1 MDVNIRA
8 GGSGGFPDPE
18 ELARKYAVDMDER
31 GGEGLSKADAESRL
45 LMQIEMAQ
53 RQKALM
59 QKLEAKNIEVERLCA
74 LLEAVEPVP
83 GMDAAKFKRLL
94 ENPDVNENIDFRDSK
109 IVALAKK
116 CRKLQ
121 MAVNK
126 ERSLNESKDAEVADM
141 RIACDKLRKEVDALS
156 AATTG
161 PSASRTIRA
170 PTLGGNGGAAA
181 AAVSVAELESANHQL
196 RKELSA
202 VHKTT
207 EELRRKLEKSTDE
220 VRSLGQALVREVGDS
235 VSVEKAVDGGWRGR
249 AQQIIMLK
257 SKIKRLE
264 ASTVWSS
271 VSGVGGGPM
280 AGGSHTG
287 LGSSRHS
294 RLDVDSQAESGL
306 ADMTSERKVAV
317 DAIVEERGRLMEEC
331 QRLETKA
338 QGQKARI
345 RKLEEESQTH
355 RQQLKIVLEKSETD
369 DQLILGLRREMQRL
383 KDVSSTNARKESGL
397 MEAKVHA
404 AVRQN
409 SIAASSAA
417 EAEITRLK
425 RLVTQQANQLST
437 QAEVISELRA
447 RR

>member
-1 MDVNIRA
+1 MDVTVRA

-18 ELARKYAVDMDER
+18 ALARKYAVDMDER
-31 GGEGLSKADAESRL
+31 GGEGASKADAEFRL
-45 LMQIEMAQ
+45 LQQIEMAQ

-59 QKLEAKNIEVERLCA
+59 QKLEAKNVEVERLCA

-94 ENPDVNENIDFRDSK
+94 ENPDVNENVDFRDSK

-126 ERSLNESKDAEVADM
+126 ERALNESKDAEVADM

-156 AATTG
+156 AAPTG

-181 AAVSVAELESANHQL
+181 PAVSIAELESANHQL

-220 VRSLGQALVREVGDS
+220 VRSLGQALTREVGDG
-235 VSVEKAVDGGWRGR
+235 VSTEQAVDGGWRGR
-249 AQQIIMLK
+249 AQQIVMLK

-264 ASTVWSS
+264 AAATWSG

-280 AGGSHTG
+280 TGHTG

-306 ADMTSERKVAV
+306 AEMTSERKVAV

-369 DQLILGLRREMQRL
+369 DQLIVGLRREIQRL
-383 KDVSSTNARKESGL
+383 KDMASANIRKESGV

-404 AVRQN
+404 ALRQN
-409 SIAASSAA
+409 STAATSASD
-417 EAEITRLK
+417 AEIARLK
-425 RLVTQQANQLST
+425 RLVTHQANQLST

-447 RR
+447 ARR